1 MMTWKQIETSREV
14 RMWIKDIVLPGA
26 TTFVAL
32 CCMFPNLWTAT
43 KTKTSNGFN
52 KIKSKFKKEEGPA

>member
-1 MMTWKQIETSREV
+1 MTWKQLETSREV

-26 TTFVAL
+26 AKFADL
-32 CCMFPNLWTAT
+32 CCMFPDLWTAT
-43 KTKTSNGFN
+43 KTKASNMTD

>member
-1 MMTWKQIETSREV
+1 MTGKQLETSREV

-26 TTFVAL
+26 ATFAAL
-32 CCMFPNLWTAT
+32 CCMFPDLWTAT
-43 KTKTSNGFN
+43 KTKASNMTD